1 MSPIVFTAV
10 NRKPDS
16 EIMHYYRDQDLL
28 LDLLI
33 TTSAPS
39 AGSDSISAPE
49 HTETGSTK
57 PEVVIPSSA
66 FIKPVVLS
74 EHGTSTPAST
84 CGFMSVYAASTS
96 STRSLNKR
104 DTDAMTGMIGDPSK
118 SVEFSGSS
126 SAASF
131 MRQINAAIDARLGSS
146 GSNHSSTYPSRTTS
160 SPTDSKVFIDPLA
173 YTLPQRS
180 FADSL
185 VQDYYDLVWVILPV
199 HDWTIF
205 RKAYQSIWLSSS
217 STIPEHILYCMVNLT
232 FALGSQFSQAVP
244 PSDRREMGQTFWK
257 RAHMLFDPRSN
268 EEACL
273 EGVQCF
279 VLSMTFGRPSMIADW
294 LSKAVPLPSMID
306 DDFLD
311 TQIKPS
317 AVRPDGRTTEVAFF
331 IKSLELYSIVNDALR
346 RLYMGP
352 METSGKSDETLT
364 SVLQL
369 DSRLTKWARSIP
381 EQLSCTFKPDDEDFI
396 FQRQRIVLRAR

>member
-1 MSPIVFTAV
+1 MSPIVFIAV

-57 PEVVIPSSA
+57 PEVVIASSA

-118 SVEFSGSS
+118 SVEFSDSS

-185 VQDYYDLVWVILPV
+185 VQDYYDLVWVVLPV
-199 HDWTIF
+199 HDSTIF
-205 RKAYQSIWLSSS
+205 RKAYHSIWLSSS

-273 EGVQCF
+273 EGVQCLLLMGLF
-279 VLSMTFGRPSMIADW
+279 LQSTCESHQCWMTIGSAIRMAQSLGLHLSSSMHRNESTRELEIARRAWHGCVFMDRW
-294 LSKAVPLPSMID
+294 DSTA
-306 DDFLD
+306 
-311 TQIKPS
+311 T
-317 AVRPDGRTTEVAFF
+317 
-331 IKSLELYSIVNDALR
+331 SI
-346 RLYMGP
+346 
-352 METSGKSDETLT
+352 
-364 SVLQL
+364 
-369 DSRLTKWARSIP
+369 
-381 EQLSCTFKPDDEDFI
+381 
-396 FQRQRIVLRAR
+396 

>member
-1 MSPIVFTAV
+1 MRNEPNCVHSRQQEVRQRNHALLPRPRSSP
-10 NRKPDS
+10 RS
-16 EIMHYYRDQDLL
+16 S
-28 LDLLI
+28 I

-49 HTETGSTK
+49 HTETGLTK

-74 EHGTSTPAST
+74 EHGTSTPASAR
-84 CGFMSVYAASTS
+84 GFMSVYAASTP

-118 SVEFSGSS
+118 SIEFFGSS

-146 GSNHSSTYPSRTTS
+146 GSNHSSTYPSRTTL

-205 RKAYQSIWLSSS
+205 RKAYHSIWLSSS

-273 EGVQCF
+273 EGVQCLLLMGLF
-279 VLSMTFGRPSMIADW
+279 LQSTCESHQCWMTIGSAIRMAQSLGLHLSSSMHRNESTRELEIA
-294 LSKAVPLPSMID
+294 
-306 DDFLD
+306 
-311 TQIKPS
+311 
-317 AVRPDGRTTEVAFF
+317 
-331 IKSLELYSIVNDALR
+331 R
-346 RLYMGP
+346 RVWHGCVFM
-352 METSGKSDETLT
+352 D
-364 SVLQL
+364 
-369 DSRLTKWARSIP
+369 R
-381 EQLSCTFKPDDEDFI
+381 
-396 FQRQRIVLRAR
+396 

>member
-1 MSPIVFTAV
+1 MSPIVFIAV
-10 NRKPDS
+10 NKKPDS

-39 AGSDSISAPE
+39 AGSDSVSAPE

-160 SPTDSKVFIDPLA
+160 SPTDSKVSIDPLA

-205 RKAYQSIWLSSS
+205 RKAYQSIWLSCS

-244 PSDRREMGQTFWK
+244 PTAHEAIDILHQNLDLETVTGPVPAWWFAVLFVYTAATVLLAKRLRPKSYDASLFEPWPIPTGWNQAIELLKAYARVGESAERCVAALEILASRIMDKSRVEEDLNGQ
-257 RAHMLFDPRSN
+257 
-268 EEACL
+268 
-273 EGVQCF
+273 Q
-279 VLSMTFGRPSMIADW
+279 
-294 LSKAVPLPSMID
+294 
-306 DDFLD
+306 
-311 TQIKPS
+311 
-317 AVRPDGRTTEVAFF
+317 
-331 IKSLELYSIVNDALR
+331 SLEETHQSIIVQNPAGELLGFRGPSINFDFNGMDFDINDMFWLNSSAADIL
-346 RLYMGP
+346 
-352 METSGKSDETLT
+352 
-364 SVLQL
+364 
-369 DSRLTKWARSIP
+369 
-381 EQLSCTFKPDDEDFI
+381 F
-396 FQRQRIVLRAR
+396 